1 MNIIYTKSYDRMAK
15 GLKKHINE
23 KNTLEVIKELIEN
36 SSNFAE
42 LKNNPIAKRYN
53 FERLK
58 HQLNE
63 FWSFYLDKDGGVI
76 RLIVKPNNT
85 DDLYL
90 VFVSF
95 DHYEDFS
102 KEKVIYYDE

>member
-58 HQLNE
+58 
-63 FWSFYLDKDGGVI
+63 
-76 RLIVKPNNT
+76 PNNT